1 MEVQMHKLELR
12 GILLYLNGG
21 RNTLKVAQAHN
32 TRNIPIELEAFHHID
47 SSKVHLNKE
56 LVALD
61 GRTLEQ
67 TVIEEVTRAGI
78 DIKKG
83 QYKRSDKAYAIE
95 WMFSVTHGYECDFE
109 QLYKKCLEW
118 LQSKHPTCPI
128 VYAVIHYDEGDPHLH
143 VIMVPIS
150 GKHMPASKILGFK
163 GCSRSRAFELYEKVG
178 LHFGLAYAINLK
190 GNAKKL
196 ASQKALKELE
206 KRHYREKFGELWQP
220 IKSAIQARPEP
231 FLEALGI
238 LFNAHLKDDE
248 LNE

>member
-1 MEVQMHKLELR
+1 MHKLELR

-21 RNTLKVAQAHN
+21 RNTLKAAQAHN

-67 TVIEEVTRAGI
+67 TVIEKVTRAGI

-83 QYKRSDKAYAIE
+83 QYKRPDKAYAIE
-95 WMFSVTHGYECDFE
+95 WIFSVTHGFECDFE
-109 QLYKKCLEW
+109 QLYSKCLEW
-118 LQSKHPTCPI
+118 LQSRHPGCPI

-163 GCSRSRAFELYEKVG
+163 GCSRERAFDLYEKVG
-178 LHFGLAYAINLK
+178 IHFGLAYSINLK
-190 GNAKKL
+190 GSAKKL
-196 ASQKALKELE
+196 ASEKALKELE
-206 KRHYREKFGELWQP
+206 KRLYHEKVGELWQP

-238 LFNAHLKDDE
+238 LINAHLKGERSND
-248 LNE
+248 